1 MEKYDSA
8 SKSNQADGT
17 DSEKRDDRIRMSEL
31 IENLW
36 NNLAARVLLNNTEEL
51 KGATLEPEEGMKD
64 HDSVDES
71 NQEDGTDSEK
81 SLLDYMPVTQTD
93 LRLSDLVNVVN
104 MIDKI
109 YGKDL
114 SQEDW
119 RRVYERIEEQLGP
132 DFKEKIVDIL
142 VYAGLYLLGPMALPR
157 DAVPA
162 ISADDN

>member
-1 MEKYDSA
+1 MKKYDSA
-8 SKSNQADGT
+8 SKSNQADRA
-17 DSEKRDDRIRMSEL
+17 DSVERDDRIRMSEL

-36 NNLAARVLLNNTEEL
+36 NNLAARVLLNNTEEP
-51 KGATLEPEEGMKD
+51 KGTTLEPEEGMKG

-71 NQEDGTDSEK
+71 DFSERG
-81 SLLDYMPVTQTD
+81 SLLKCMPKTQTD